1 MQNTMRTP
9 NLRIIDIEESKD
21 SQLKEPVNIF
31 NKIIEENFPNLK
43 KKMPI
48 NIQEADRTP
57 NGLDKKRNSFHYIRV
72 KTQNAENKERILK
85 AVRKKGQVTYKD
97 RPIRVTPDFSPETLK
112 SRRS

>member
-1 MQNTMRTP
+1 MQNTMRRP
-9 NLRIIDIEESKD
+9 NVRIIG
-21 SQLKEPVNIF
+21 V
-31 NKIIEENFPNLK
+31 EENEDFK
-43 KKMPI
+43 
-48 NIQEADRTP
+48 ADRTP